1 MQNLKIITLRDVAAE
16 RVSWLWNPYI
26 PQGKITIIQGDP
38 GDGKTTLALA
48 IAAAVTHGEEVG
60 GSAPAAPANV
70 IFQTAEDG
78 LADTIKPRLEAMGAD
93 CGRAHV
99 IDESE
104 SQLSLS
110 DNRIERA
117 INEKDAKLLVLDPLQ
132 AYLGGADMHSVNGVR
147 PLMRC
152 LAEVAERTACAM
164 VVIGHLNKQGGKA
177 AYRGLGSIDIYAAA
191 RSVLTVGRILLDENM
206 RAVVHGKSNL
216 AAPGAS
222 LAFGLDDS
230 GSFTWLGD
238 YDVTLDEIMNGKP
251 SRDSQFDRAK
261 RFIKN
266 ALADGAVP
274 ATVIFDRAAADE
286 ISQKTL
292 NRAKSAL
299 GVISTKRGGQWYWD
313 LPIDAEYSEVGQNE
327 AAQDGQE
334 GQRSD
339 VTALTFLPA
348 GTEG

>member
-1 MQNLKIITLRDVAAE
+1 MQNLKIITLRDIEAE
-16 RVSWLWNPYI
+16 RVSWLWEPYI
-26 PQGKITIIQGDP
+26 PLGKITIIQGDP

-48 IAAAVTHGEEVG
+48 IASAITRGEEVG
-60 GSAPAAPANV
+60 GGAAVAPGSV

-78 LADTIKPRLEAMGAD
+78 LADTVKPRLEAMGAD
-93 CGRAHV
+93 CGRVHV

-104 SQLSLS
+104 APLSLA
-110 DNRIERA
+110 DDRIERA
-117 INEKDAKLLVLDPLQ
+117 INEKDAKLFVLDPLQ

-147 PLMRC
+147 PLMKS
-152 LAEVAERTACAM
+152 LADVAGRTACAM
-164 VVIGHLNKQGGKA
+164 VVIGHLNKKGGKA

-191 RSVLTVGRILLDENM
+191 RSVLMVGRIPLDKDM

-222 LAFGLDDS
+222 LAFGLDDN
-230 GSFTWLGD
+230 GGFTWLGD
-238 YDVTLDEIMNGKP
+238 YDVTLDEILNSKP

-261 RFIKN
+261 RLIKN
-266 ALADGAVP
+266 TLAHGAVP
-274 ATVIFDRAAADE
+274 ATEIFDRANAED
-286 ISQKTL
+286 ISQKTISS
-292 NRAKSAL
+292 AKSAL